1 MFKLESYITPIIL
14 SYVEKYAK
22 NLKAERSQ
30 FSLWGGD
37 AVFSNL
43 DLRLDVLERELN
55 IPFTF
60 VSGHIHELHIHVPW
74 TRLHADPIVITINTI
89 ECVLR
94 LPGDEESSE
103 TSIKRPVLKKPRI
116 TDEKIPPPGYVQ
128 SLINKIISNVSIVCN
143 NLILKYVEEDIVLS
157 LNTRSV
163 KLSSCD
169 DNWDPSFIELSL
181 PNLILRKI
189 IDVSDLTICLDK
201 RNASGKIECYQEPL
215 LYRCS
220 LKVHVAWI
228 YDSLNAKI
236 PRISRFEIRCPKLE
250 FSITET
256 QMPMLLRLFHLAMA
270 LYFGK
275 LNPTDSHQSAI
286 GSKEYE
292 ESENSANLDNVGGD
306 SWSGWAW
313 NVGSTVGTALLPIY
327 WEDEDEEELKMH
339 KGLSKF
345 NRVLHLGFYVDHA
358 SVDLKLTE
366 ISKEKRFFGTTSHK
380 QSFTPYCKFGFH
392 GIFGAVSVKGINSVN
407 VRGGINAFE
416 TLPLGNCP
424 CGVDEK
430 DREDFY
436 IIGGPNYEEHEDK
449 KGSLYL
455 SGSLFDKDRGDE
467 SGIPI
472 EKRRNY
478 DIVWDAHMDEVT
490 EEIMLER
497 SSAFA
502 LDYLYY
508 WEIPNDWSSEQLSEI
523 STDFEYSNLSERALF
538 RAVFGPFLCY
548 VSTGFLHR
556 IDLMREALIYYD
568 YYPYYDINDKNP
580 FIAEET
586 SKLESSL
593 EEEID
598 LIQNGSIPVRV
609 YQITAIQPCFVI
621 SAINHS
627 HNNKQGK
634 PQLTEFVLPSA
645 KCSMGYID
653 LTYTTP
659 MYPFRCA
666 KTISL
671 INEPRLGL
679 LHSSIYA
686 SANANLLDVSI
697 HLCHGE
703 RSVTLL
709 QPSKLKGGFKRLLF
723 SKYWKKD
730 TLPHWEITFEVN
742 SFKFRFTK
750 PQILLLTYILS
761 KGILVH
767 FEKEALSVI
776 VKDSLT
782 KKLCSIVISISG
794 TKLIAARTINVS
806 SLQLVIDEI
815 GINLLPSD
823 SNLGSIPILSRE
835 KGNEDFNK
843 TSPGRASINSGSP
856 SLFVLQFPNDHKNQF
871 FNDTPPI
878 VYCNIAEFYI
888 NFDPTLYEWIQYSV
902 SHTNKTPGNSL
913 NASLIQ
919 IDEQISTTLSSRTDN
934 HKKKKKTPDHNSN
947 FLISI
952 KNWFPSISGA
962 FIQIKAQ
969 GVKAF
974 FPSNSLIGVR
984 SVKDAVKKAISSSN
998 VLLKVS
1004 FPNITLENTAHI
1016 PVIQQF
1022 LTGFPIILPT
1032 SVWNPMKN
1040 NLPLKIKFND
1050 FSISDENKN
1059 IYFLD
1064 PNHLSCTLDLK
1075 SNEDNRLNLCMHI
1088 DASNSFKFR
1097 IDSDFLLAFT
1107 DVMNCFISCLRT
1119 MCPLK
1124 IEEEECFDENESSYT
1139 PEPISSI
1146 RSQSGL
1152 FDSGKLI
1159 DESILS
1165 SSNVSSNTVIK
1176 ESNSEICLTHWF
1188 QCTIP
1193 SISINFHP
1201 MNEED
1206 SILNLEMEDIT
1217 ASLDVQPHYTKL
1229 KSRIMSAF
1237 MSKSDG
1243 EILLSCGENF
1253 SPEIKS
1259 TDGNTLQILPHS
1271 RLFESANFKTQGVFN
1286 FTFVRA
1292 LITNA
1297 KWKSFLK
1304 KSKTL
1309 INNEDEYYDI
1319 DDPRYL
1325 SEVYIKSSAIDI
1337 AFCPETL
1344 SKYLNIFSKSLSN
1357 LKLGGAPAER
1367 KKNTSYPI
1375 DLWINNN
1382 TLPLFHFKGKSI
1394 RIFCRNNNNLIGSDF
1409 QDTVLFHIESI
1420 NMSSNVENALSRLLI
1435 RPDLYYLAEQC
1446 EVLSVM
1452 GSKIEDR
1459 QYSANF
1465 TGVGIYTGNWNK
1477 FVEKSRKNS
1486 DIVLKTMEENPALE
1500 WNTSELNRQED
1511 NDDEPFFYPIL
1522 KQFNLQIT
1530 YAPAIVYYS
1539 SNMSKKLKSR
1549 LIAGHS
1555 LEINAVSNINVY
1567 ASLDQIRLCR
1577 GITEDIQKSFTSL
1590 LMQKKDSEASASSD
1604 CSHITDSGC
1613 ESVISLSHTRYKH
1626 LKFVP
1631 LEVLITG
1638 SSISLSL
1645 YQLRKGEHDSNRKT
1659 KSREVRYKNR
1669 KRDIIKEQ
1677 SLIDDGN
1684 QCLELPPLNLSNP
1697 SNDESLINEKNQ
1709 MNNEDSFQLNP
1720 LLFVALSQPH
1730 VFISITRSSQ
1740 KLELSFYDISLNSSS
1755 NEDFY
1760 IITKDKHSLPSE
1772 AVFLNHWIETKPGDA
1787 DPLSGI
1793 PPALFTATISDFF
1806 ISSPKLS
1813 ISIDRPLK
1821 LNIDE
1826 QNFSRGSEILKQL
1839 YQSLNLKPSPSQ
1851 YSSKSS
1857 SFSII
1862 HLLRLSKIIIS
1873 TKQIL
1878 IAHPINHIYAE
1889 FFVGLSSLDIQVNS
1903 QEYEASQIEVDFN
1916 NVSIRT
1922 KLRDITHRFLNPWSF
1937 SISSDLTWAKWKEE
1951 PIVYLNLSSKSI
1963 EIDMGPNT
1971 VLSILLA
1978 VNYYCQH
1985 YTSWK
1990 GELDNFSS
1998 LSSNSESKT
2007 FRKSPS
2013 PEQHYSDDLRAGAF
2027 KYITNVGTKASD
2039 IRPYQVVFTPRAL
2052 TWRYPQPRALTGTT
2066 IYPVPLLAASELG
2079 RQAFGPDNQVICG
2092 LQYWDLSLKSFRTYS
2107 EFALSES
2114 EVSYLNLPILSDRKR
2129 IAVSPIWRVVLN
2141 ICAEEEQER
2150 EDEEESFPSDYVL
2163 LEDEVIVT
2171 AKSLVSVLK
2180 VDSFFSPEL
2189 IPKFQVS
2196 GKVSSL
2202 SLRFHNHFHFFSRE
2216 RIPEFKEYHFY
2227 QAFPL
2232 DQAIFNIHLNSIS
2245 FGLDN
2250 WNDKSNGSHLLFR
2263 LKSQMKVTFLDY
2275 KFLGINTFL
2284 SPFKFQT
2291 QIYSFN
2297 NSIADI
2303 SFHSR
2308 PLHFRVG
2315 HFLHHS
2321 LEVSS
2326 WIWKEVLKSSSKDQP
2341 PLMGSCSMPIISNYV
2356 ICNHSQSHLQFGQV
2370 GTDEAICIKPQE
2382 IYMYSWR
2389 SSKAQK
2395 YLHIR
2400 TEKHANGD
2408 SMGVWSEAF
2417 PLVLSEKENIV
2428 RRTGD
2433 PVPNIFII
2441 NFKQVQ
2447 LCLQVTI
2454 SGLIGSASCL
2464 KEPLEIKLVPKK
2476 NTSSSDSNSEEDLLQ
2491 KRILLSPYTA
2501 APSIIMDPDRIEGIK
2516 IRILGIGL
2524 AWSGTIPTILR
2535 EGRNHSVLVRVPT
2548 KEKEHCLTLWCRVLR
2563 ESYENDT
2570 LTRILYVFSPMYVAR
2585 SLLPN
2590 SMSTYLSGKSLS
2602 GPFEVSLPGRDS
2614 LVQFDTLGDELQYAI
2629 SFKVCQELPS
2639 SEPIQISWGMI
2650 EKIRK
2655 VQNNK
2660 DKKDESSI
2668 SIDEMICKIPSIK
2681 EPNWLISQSFSSL
2694 NEQPKTDVQIS
2705 FVQVHPLLNTLCIEV
2720 RPSVIIINELNVT
2733 ALFEYEGKT
2742 WDIAPQSVFVPPIL
2756 TSTFSIGLCD
2766 DENSS
2771 FFCSRLELS
2780 NQDWNIRQLM
2790 PTISGY
2796 IPVEGSVQIKIL
2808 VREDYICYLTLCSNF
2823 DTERNIRSLHIKPTF
2838 NLIQKFPEPLTIAS
2852 LSVGDQ
2858 AFCSLNNFSFAGY
2871 SICQNKDESVPL
2883 LYWQII
2889 GSPGQRFLSLSDT
2902 NGNKNEWSIPVCLDD
2917 FPSELDQRR
2926 FIDFPI
2932 NGYNMKDKLKICN
2945 LPLTLT
2951 LHKRD
2956 EMFYIVLCPE
2966 DRPFLMAHNNLHKNF
2981 VTVKQI
2987 FKYQECMKGKENF
3000 PSFNWIEP
3008 GHSTYLPLS
3017 SGSQSSF
3024 KIENEKLSFI
3034 FASTE
3039 NTTTKENIIPSWSE
3053 PLDVEPSLTEYS
3065 IWIPNH
3071 GDSKVII
3078 DTIGYTTHIF
3088 FKSLS
3093 QEEIHAKDIRARIN
3107 SSEGTD
3113 PAPEDQQCI
3122 KQSIPSRN
3130 FFKIATNSPLTLY
3143 DSQKQILSPQTSSNQ
3158 LEEFHAYTYFEEI
3171 SFTLS
3176 DDAISS
3182 DDLIDEFVKLTLDS
3196 VSVTMRPRFEKPS
3209 FFLDGGVSKSTEIC
3223 LTIFQIQLD
3232 NQMFKSNRFDF
3243 GIIAIGKSD
3252 GEEGKDEIVEENG
3265 VPYRVRTRVKV
3276 PISSR
3281 SEYIYEELKKNSLIL
3296 CHLIFDGNYKSKGML
3311 IKSASLNVQP
3321 MFINIEDTFL
3331 YKMTEVINSFGKLNN
3346 RSSTELDLILA
3357 SSSNIEK
3364 YIRLE
3369 SIQIDPIRL
3378 SVSIRAFVKM
3388 YIGVHESPLNFGAFS
3403 CSGLNTTS
3411 SFAMGNTIARH
3422 YISGT
3427 LFKAGW
3433 VVGSLDILGSPTG
3446 FTRTLGDGV
3455 RDLFALPYEG
3465 SFRGPWAFI
3474 SGLVHGSSSLVKH
3487 ITAGTLTSVTNFASS
3502 VSRNLDRLSL
3512 DCEHQER
3519 NEVSRRSSKPSGLGQ
3534 GILYGLS
3541 GVGIGILGAIGGIAH
3556 HPLQA
3561 MFESGASPTGL
3572 IGGVTRGIA
3581 GVVTKPLGGAAEF
3594 IALTG
3599 QGILRGTGWSRDIR
3613 LRSGN
3618 TTDRVSSIEP
3628 GELMYSW
3635 KILDHGLD
3643 WYHTSIVYLLNASE
3657 EDNITS
3663 SVTILLTTEAI
3674 FLISND
3680 SSKTRIY
3687 SLISLELQ
3695 SDADDPN
3702 KFSLLYYKSLN
3713 IDEEERHKTDRV
3725 TQFVL
3730 GLSGQ
3735 SEPMFVRNKIA
3746 LNEKFVEISFIASPF
3761 AVEYFNSLFILAKR
3775 QNNNKG
3781 FDSL

>member
-89 ECVLR
+89 EC
-94 LPGDEESSE
+94 
-103 TSIKRPVLKKPRI
+103 
-116 TDEKIPPPGYVQ
+116 IPPPGYVQ

-523 STDFEYSNLSERALF
+523 STDFEYSNFIRKSIISGRIW
-538 RAVFGPFLCY
+538 PFLMLCFH
-548 VSTGFLHR
+548 G
-556 IDLMREALIYYD
+556 
-568 YYPYYDINDKNP
+568 NP

-888 NFDPTLYEWIQYSV
+888 NFDPTL
-902 SHTNKTPGNSL
+902 
-913 NASLIQ
+913 
-919 IDEQISTTLSSRTDN
+919 
-934 HKKKKKTPDHNSN
+934 
-947 FLISI
+947 
-952 KNWFPSISGA
+952 
-962 FIQIKAQ
+962 
-969 GVKAF
+969 
-974 FPSNSLIGVR
+974 
-984 SVKDAVKKAISSSN
+984 
-998 VLLKVS
+998 
-1004 FPNITLENTAHI
+1004 
-1016 PVIQQF
+1016 
-1022 LTGFPIILPT
+1022 
-1032 SVWNPMKN
+1032 
-1040 NLPLKIKFND
+1040 
-1050 FSISDENKN
+1050 DENKN

-1229 KSRIMSAF
+1229 KSRIIQQM
-1237 MSKSDG
+1237 
-1243 EILLSCGENF
+1243 EIRF
-1253 SPEIKS
+1253 KFYHIPAY
-1259 TDGNTLQILPHS
+1259 
-1271 RLFESANFKTQGVFN
+1271 FESANFKTQGVFN

-1325 SEVYIKSSAIDI
+1325 SEFILNQVQL
-1337 AFCPETL
+1337 TL
-1344 SKYLNIFSKSLSN
+1344 HFAQRLYQR
-1357 LKLGGAPAER
+1357 GAPAER

-1446 EVLSVM
+1446 EVLSE
-1452 GSKIEDR
+1452 I
-1459 QYSANF
+1459 
-1465 TGVGIYTGNWNK
+1465 GIN

-2079 RQAFGPDNQVICG
+2079 RQASGPDNQV
-2092 LQYWDLSLKSFRTYS
+2092 K
-2107 EFALSES
+2107 
-2114 EVSYLNLPILSDRKR
+2114 N
-2129 IAVSPIWRVVLN
+2129 N
-2141 ICAEEEQER
+2141 I
-2150 EDEEESFPSDYVL
+2150 
-2163 LEDEVIVT
+2163 
-2171 AKSLVSVLK
+2171 
-2180 VDSFFSPEL
+2180 
-2189 IPKFQVS
+2189 
-2196 GKVSSL
+2196 
-2202 SLRFHNHFHFFSRE
+2202 FHF
-2216 RIPEFKEYHFY
+2216 
-2227 QAFPL
+2227 
-2232 DQAIFNIHLNSIS
+2232 
-2245 FGLDN
+2245 
-2250 WNDKSNGSHLLFR
+2250 
-2263 LKSQMKVTFLDY
+2263 
-2275 KFLGINTFL
+2275 
-2284 SPFKFQT
+2284 
-2291 QIYSFN
+2291 
-2297 NSIADI
+2297 
-2303 SFHSR
+2303 
-2308 PLHFRVG
+2308 
-2315 HFLHHS
+2315 
-2321 LEVSS
+2321 
-2326 WIWKEVLKSSSKDQP
+2326 
-2341 PLMGSCSMPIISNYV
+2341 
-2356 ICNHSQSHLQFGQV
+2356 
-2370 GTDEAICIKPQE
+2370 
-2382 IYMYSWR
+2382 
-2389 SSKAQK
+2389 
-2395 YLHIR
+2395 
-2400 TEKHANGD
+2400 
-2408 SMGVWSEAF
+2408 
-2417 PLVLSEKENIV
+2417 
-2428 RRTGD
+2428 
-2433 PVPNIFII
+2433 
-2441 NFKQVQ
+2441 
-2447 LCLQVTI
+2447 
-2454 SGLIGSASCL
+2454 
-2464 KEPLEIKLVPKK
+2464 
-2476 NTSSSDSNSEEDLLQ
+2476 
-2491 KRILLSPYTA
+2491 
-2501 APSIIMDPDRIEGIK
+2501 
-2516 IRILGIGL
+2516 
-2524 AWSGTIPTILR
+2524 
-2535 EGRNHSVLVRVPT
+2535 
-2548 KEKEHCLTLWCRVLR
+2548 
-2563 ESYENDT
+2563 
-2570 LTRILYVFSPMYVAR
+2570 
-2585 SLLPN
+2585 
-2590 SMSTYLSGKSLS
+2590 
-2602 GPFEVSLPGRDS
+2602 
-2614 LVQFDTLGDELQYAI
+2614 
-2629 SFKVCQELPS
+2629 
-2639 SEPIQISWGMI
+2639 
-2650 EKIRK
+2650 
-2655 VQNNK
+2655 
-2660 DKKDESSI
+2660 
-2668 SIDEMICKIPSIK
+2668 
-2681 EPNWLISQSFSSL
+2681 
-2694 NEQPKTDVQIS
+2694 
-2705 FVQVHPLLNTLCIEV
+2705 
-2720 RPSVIIINELNVT
+2720 
-2733 ALFEYEGKT
+2733 
-2742 WDIAPQSVFVPPIL
+2742 
-2756 TSTFSIGLCD
+2756 
-2766 DENSS
+2766 
-2771 FFCSRLELS
+2771 
-2780 NQDWNIRQLM
+2780 
-2790 PTISGY
+2790 
-2796 IPVEGSVQIKIL
+2796 
-2808 VREDYICYLTLCSNF
+2808 
-2823 DTERNIRSLHIKPTF
+2823 
-2838 NLIQKFPEPLTIAS
+2838 
-2852 LSVGDQ
+2852 
-2858 AFCSLNNFSFAGY
+2858 
-2871 SICQNKDESVPL
+2871 
-2883 LYWQII
+2883 
-2889 GSPGQRFLSLSDT
+2889 
-2902 NGNKNEWSIPVCLDD
+2902 
-2917 FPSELDQRR
+2917 
-2926 FIDFPI
+2926 
-2932 NGYNMKDKLKICN
+2932 
-2945 LPLTLT
+2945 
-2951 LHKRD
+2951 
-2956 EMFYIVLCPE
+2956 
-2966 DRPFLMAHNNLHKNF
+2966 
-2981 VTVKQI
+2981 
-2987 FKYQECMKGKENF
+2987 
-3000 PSFNWIEP
+3000 
-3008 GHSTYLPLS
+3008 
-3017 SGSQSSF
+3017 
-3024 KIENEKLSFI
+3024 
-3034 FASTE
+3034 
-3039 NTTTKENIIPSWSE
+3039 
-3053 PLDVEPSLTEYS
+3053 
-3065 IWIPNH
+3065 
-3071 GDSKVII
+3071 
-3078 DTIGYTTHIF
+3078 
-3088 FKSLS
+3088 
-3093 QEEIHAKDIRARIN
+3093 
-3107 SSEGTD
+3107 
-3113 PAPEDQQCI
+3113 
-3122 KQSIPSRN
+3122 
-3130 FFKIATNSPLTLY
+3130 
-3143 DSQKQILSPQTSSNQ
+3143 
-3158 LEEFHAYTYFEEI
+3158 
-3171 SFTLS
+3171 
-3176 DDAISS
+3176 
-3182 DDLIDEFVKLTLDS
+3182 
-3196 VSVTMRPRFEKPS
+3196 
-3209 FFLDGGVSKSTEIC
+3209 
-3223 LTIFQIQLD
+3223 
-3232 NQMFKSNRFDF
+3232 
-3243 GIIAIGKSD
+3243 
-3252 GEEGKDEIVEENG
+3252 
-3265 VPYRVRTRVKV
+3265 
-3276 PISSR
+3276 
-3281 SEYIYEELKKNSLIL
+3281 
-3296 CHLIFDGNYKSKGML
+3296 
-3311 IKSASLNVQP
+3311 
-3321 MFINIEDTFL
+3321 
-3331 YKMTEVINSFGKLNN
+3331 
-3346 RSSTELDLILA
+3346 
-3357 SSSNIEK
+3357 
-3364 YIRLE
+3364 
-3369 SIQIDPIRL
+3369 
-3378 SVSIRAFVKM
+3378 
-3388 YIGVHESPLNFGAFS
+3388 
-3403 CSGLNTTS
+3403 
-3411 SFAMGNTIARH
+3411 
-3422 YISGT
+3422 
-3427 LFKAGW
+3427 
-3433 VVGSLDILGSPTG
+3433 
-3446 FTRTLGDGV
+3446 
-3455 RDLFALPYEG
+3455 
-3465 SFRGPWAFI
+3465 
-3474 SGLVHGSSSLVKH
+3474 
-3487 ITAGTLTSVTNFASS
+3487 
-3502 VSRNLDRLSL
+3502 
-3512 DCEHQER
+3512 
-3519 NEVSRRSSKPSGLGQ
+3519 
-3534 GILYGLS
+3534 
-3541 GVGIGILGAIGGIAH
+3541 
-3556 HPLQA
+3556 
-3561 MFESGASPTGL
+3561 
-3572 IGGVTRGIA
+3572 
-3581 GVVTKPLGGAAEF
+3581 
-3594 IALTG
+3594 
-3599 QGILRGTGWSRDIR
+3599 
-3613 LRSGN
+3613 
-3618 TTDRVSSIEP
+3618 
-3628 GELMYSW
+3628 
-3635 KILDHGLD
+3635 
-3643 WYHTSIVYLLNASE
+3643 
-3657 EDNITS
+3657 
-3663 SVTILLTTEAI
+3663 
-3674 FLISND
+3674 
-3680 SSKTRIY
+3680 
-3687 SLISLELQ
+3687 
-3695 SDADDPN
+3695 
-3702 KFSLLYYKSLN
+3702 
-3713 IDEEERHKTDRV
+3713 
-3725 TQFVL
+3725 
-3730 GLSGQ
+3730 
-3735 SEPMFVRNKIA
+3735 
-3746 LNEKFVEISFIASPF
+3746 
-3761 AVEYFNSLFILAKR
+3761 
-3775 QNNNKG
+3775 
-3781 FDSL
+3781 